1 MNGAT
6 LKRLLP
12 QGRANRRILFG
23 PARGAIMPLDLQYEL
38 RLYLGVYERELW
50 PHYRSLL
57 GRGMT
62 AFDIG
67 GRDGYSAILIH
78 ALTRGPVRSFEAD
91 AAAAEAMQKTFAMNG
106 ASIHAV
112 AAFIGSDGLALDEA
126 AERFGAPDFIKIDV
140 EGGEADVLHSGRRL
154 LDKKPRLIVE
164 VHGRHEEADCIK
176 LLGSKGYEISIVG
189 QALFLKEHRPLPHNR
204 WLVCR

>member
-1 MNGAT
+1 
-6 LKRLLP
+6 
-12 QGRANRRILFG
+12 
-23 PARGAIMPLDLQYEL
+23 
-38 RLYLGVYERELW
+38 
-50 PHYRSLL
+50 
-57 GRGMT
+57 MT